1 MSFGMIILNENIN
14 KMQNYAT
21 WILIVLSLI
30 LKLEMFMKILLMM
43 LKKDLIH
50 QIMKLKIIGL
60 IKDELGGKIITTL
73 LQFDQNI
80 FLLNG

>member
-73 LQFDQNI
+73 LQFDQKHI
-80 FLLNG
+80 LT

>member
-73 LQFDQNI
+73 LQLDQKHI
-80 FLLNG
+80 LT